1 MANEPSE
8 TSTGPENAA
17 QTRTQSA
24 ATLTHSE
31 KEKEAQQPIYLDSAE
46 GFRRLEERDRR
57 SFVTLGMFFL
67 SQETQTFCGVASS
80 TMALNALVSKKE
92 RPLVPEWSPYCLF
105 AQSVFFTAEV
115 EKIAPRNGVLANGMT
130 LQQLGDAL
138 GTFPVKVGVSHASDK
153 SEEDFRKDATE
164 ALRGS
169 ASYLIVNYLR
179 TSVGQVG
186 GGHFSPIAAYHEKSD
201 SFLVYDVA
209 RYKYPPSWANTT
221 DLWNAMNTT
230 DSDSGKTRGYLVVTN
245 LPG

>member
-1 MANEPSE
+1 MANERSG
-8 TSTGPENAA
+8 TSSGPQNAA
-17 QTRTQSA
+17 QARA
-24 ATLTHSE
+24 
-31 KEKEAQQPIYLDSAE
+31 PIYLNSAE
-46 GFRRLEERDRR
+46 GFRRLEESDRR

-92 RPLVPEWSPYCLF
+92 RPLVPEWSPYRLF
-105 AQSVFFTAEV
+105 AQSVFFTPEV

-179 TSVGQVG
+179 TSVGQNG

-209 RYKYPPSWANTT
+209 RYKYPPSWVKTT
-221 DLWNAMNTT
+221 DLWNAMNTI
-230 DSDSGKTRGYLVVTN
+230 DPDSGKTRGYLLVTK
-245 LPG
+245 LLR

>member
-8 TSTGPENAA
+8 TSSDPENAA

-24 ATLTHSE
+24 ATLAHSE

-46 GFRRLEERDRR
+46 GFRRLEESDRR

-92 RPLVPEWSPYCLF
+92 RPPVPEWSPYCLF
-105 AQSVFFTAEV
+105 AQSVFFTPEV

-138 GTFPVKVGVSHASDK
+138 GTFPVKVEVSHASDK

-164 ALRGS
+164 ALRGP
-169 ASYLIVNYLR
+169 ANYLIVNYLR

-245 LPG
+245 LLG

>member
-1 MANEPSE
+1 MANERSE
-8 TSTGPENAA
+8 TSSGPESAA
-17 QTRTQSA
+17 QARTQSA
-24 ATLTHSE
+24 ATLAHSQ

-46 GFRRLEERDRR
+46 GFRRLEESDRR

-105 AQSVFFTAEV
+105 AQSVFFTPEV
-115 EKIAPRNGVLANGMT
+115 EEIAPRNGVLANGMT

-209 RYKYPPSWANTT
+209 RYKYPPSWVNTT
-221 DLWNAMNTT
+221 DFWNAMNTT
-230 DSDSGKTRGYLVVTN
+230 DSDSGKTRGYLIVTN

>member
-1 MANEPSE
+1 MANEWSG
-8 TSTGPENAA
+8 TSSGPGNAA
-17 QTRTQSA
+17 QARA
-24 ATLTHSE
+24 
-31 KEKEAQQPIYLDSAE
+31 PIYLNSAE
-46 GFRRLEERDRR
+46 GFRRLEESDRR

-80 TMALNALVSKKE
+80 TMALNALVPKKE
-92 RPLVPEWSPYCLF
+92 RPLVPEWNPYCLF
-105 AQSVFFTAEV
+105 AQSVFFTPEV
-115 EKIAPRNGVLANGMT
+115 EKIAPRNGVLAKGMT

-179 TSVGQVG
+179 TSVGQLG

-209 RYKYPPSWANTT
+209 RYKYPPSWVNTT

-230 DSDSGKTRGYLVVTN
+230 DSDSGKTRGYLIVTTFRADAF
-245 LPG
+245 